1 MTDDGFVAAEVS
13 GDGGMN
19 WEAAGSP
26 AWGGKPALAM
36 DADTVL
42 AAVVVRDDSL
52 FCNWWNGEGDWNWG
66 DEKLVFSA
74 PAGVEFGHPSV
85 ALYPGKVGGVKVAAV
100 TLCVSNCDWS
110 IAHKTSPKS
119 ISSVPNR
126 VKSGGSPASGCKRS
140 IPSLSLTASAV
151 PRLRAIVHVRPAA
164 SLKVF
169 IFPISSF

>member
-1 MTDDGFVAAEVS
+1 MPRVFQTAFPATSLMSLPGAPGVSTSRLLQQSAATGLHRAFVTDDGFVAAEVS

-100 TLCVSNCDWS
+100 TLCVYD
-110 IAHKTSPKS
+110 PFL
-119 ISSVPNR
+119 
-126 VKSGGSPASGCKRS
+126 GRS
-140 IPSLSLTASAV
+140 TVL
-151 PRLRAIVHVRPAA
+151 
-164 SLKVF
+164 
-169 IFPISSF
+169 